1 MNKTYILTAN
11 KFIMQIRGRFTRFLV
26 LTWIILPMLQ
36 ATTSCSSGKNDP
48 AFEEYLT
55 SYNEWKNNRIS
66 SLKGPEG
73 WLNLAGL
80 FWLEERENR
89 FGSDS
94 SNNIIFPSVAPANIG
109 VIILKEDR
117 IRFIGNEAVNVIHEG
132 ELIHEMDLLTDVSGD
147 PTVLTLDSLAWFIIN
162 RGDKYGI
169 RLRDYNHPNI
179 GKLDSIPC
187 FPPDLAWKTTAIFEP
202 FFQPITIK
210 VPNVIGT
217 VEESPVPGLLIFRIG
232 EEELTLYPMGD
243 PDHLF
248 LVFGDETS
256 GLETYG
262 GGRFLTVDQP
272 DEEGNYTIDFNRA
285 YNPPCAF
292 TPYAT
297 CPLPPKENILPI
309 RITAGEKAVEG
320 LGHHH

>member
-1 MNKTYILTAN
+1 
-11 KFIMQIRGRFTRFLV
+11 MQIRGRFTRFLV
-26 LTWIILPMLQ
+26 ITWIILPILQ
-36 ATTSCSSGKNDP
+36 ATTSCSSGENDQV
-48 AFEEYLT
+48 FEEYLT
-55 SYNEWKNNRIS
+55 SYNEWGKNRIS

-80 FWLEERENR
+80 FWLEEGENR

-109 VIILKEDR
+109 IIILKEDR

-132 ELIHEMDLLTDVSGD
+132 LLIHEMELLPDVSGD
-147 PTVLTLDSLAWFIIN
+147 PTLLTLDSLVWFIIK

-187 FPPDLAWKTTAIFEP
+187 FPPDLAWKVTATFEP
-202 FFQPITIK
+202 FIQPITIK
-210 VPNVIGT
+210 VPNAIGM
-217 VEESPVPGLLIFRIG
+217 VEESPVPGLLIFRF
-232 EEELTLYPMGD
+232 EEQELTLYPMGD

-292 TPYAT
+292 TLYAT
-297 CPLPPKENILPI
+297 CPLPPKENILSI
-309 RITAGEKAVEG
+309 RIMAGEQTVEG
-320 LGHHH
+320 FGYHH

>member
-1 MNKTYILTAN
+1 MKTEYRFAHLWVMVLIIFPIL
-11 KFIMQIRGRFTRFLV
+11 LV
-26 LTWIILPMLQ
+26 TI
-36 ATTSCSSGKNDP
+36 SCSSGKSDLP
-48 AFEEYLT
+48 LEEYLT
-55 SYNEWKNNRIS
+55 SYNEWKNNRIR

-80 FWLEERENR
+80 FWLEEGENR

-109 VIILKEDR
+109 VVILKEDR
-117 IRFIGNEAVNVIHEG
+117 IRFIGNEAVKVTHER

-147 PTVLTLDSLAWFIIN
+147 PTVLTLDSLAWFIIK

-179 GKLDSIPC
+179 GKLDSISC
-187 FPPDLAWKTTAIFEP
+187 FPPDLAWKTTATFKP
-202 FFQPITIK
+202 FIQPITIK

-217 VEESPVPGLLIFRIG
+217 VEESPVPGLLLFRIG

-262 GGRFLTVDQP
+262 GGRFLTVDPP

-320 LGHHH
+320 FGGHH